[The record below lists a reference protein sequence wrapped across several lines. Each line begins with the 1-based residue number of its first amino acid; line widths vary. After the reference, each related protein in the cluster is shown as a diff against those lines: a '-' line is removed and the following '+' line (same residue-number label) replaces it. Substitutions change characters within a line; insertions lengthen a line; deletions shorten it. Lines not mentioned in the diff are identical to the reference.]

1 MVGSI
6 EKVLKRYGSQLTV
19 QKDGKHLEF
28 RGFLQHFRSMS
39 KDHTQHTFGYLGQ
52 IPKGQYVLLAP
63 LQPEL
68 RVGDVLTQQKLQ
80 VEVRRLETVEYCGQ
94 PAYCWGLC
102 VKKGGV

>member
-1 MVGSI
+1 MVRSV

-19 QKDGKHLEF
+19 QKDEGNLEF
-28 RGFLQHFRSMS
+28 RGFLQHFRSKS
-39 KDHTQHTFGYLGQ
+39 KDYTQHTFSYLGQ

-63 LQPEL
+63 VLPGLQ
-68 RVGDVLTQQKLQ
+68 VGDVLMQGQLQ

-94 PAYCWGLC
+94 PAYLWGLC

>member
-28 RGFLQHFRSMS
+28 RGFLQHFRSKS
-39 KDHTQHTFGYLGQ
+39 KGYAEYTFSPLGQ
-52 IPKGQYVLLAP
+52 IPGGQYVLLAP

-68 RVGDVLTQQKLQ
+68 RVGDVLTQQKMQ

-94 PAYCWGLC
+94 PAYRWGLC